1 MRSIINYPLM
11 DDSGGVSFS
20 SELDDIIILSK
31 SYVNAGAGWQYQKY
45 AGVFEST
52 PSLFAQV
59 INTDNHL
66 IFVKDISTSGFYYK
80 IKTLAGE
87 ETADPVE
94 FHIQAIDYGG
104 E

>member
-87 ETADPVE
+87 ETAEPVA
-94 FHIQAIDYGG
+94 FHISAF
-104 E
+104 